1 MSCLGDFKT
10 APECYVVMTLQ
21 MMMMMI
27 IKRYADCNMPF
38 ENHFIDLLMIMDDGM
53 F

>member
-21 MMMMMI
+21 MMMMI
-27 IKRYADCNMPF
+27 IKR
-38 ENHFIDLLMIMDDGM
+38 EIQKGGEEK
-53 F
+53 